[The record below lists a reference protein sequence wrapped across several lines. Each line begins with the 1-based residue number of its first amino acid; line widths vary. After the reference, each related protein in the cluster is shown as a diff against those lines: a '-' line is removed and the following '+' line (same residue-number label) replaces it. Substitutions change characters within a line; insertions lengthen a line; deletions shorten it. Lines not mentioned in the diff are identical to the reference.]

1 LLENI
6 KNWHKLGK
14 IINLI
19 IKRNLML
26 LFLLDLDL
34 IKEIKKRKFQLDKRK
49 LNKWLNKNDYNR
61 YSP

>member
-1 LLENI
+1 
-6 KNWHKLGK
+6 
-14 IINLI
+14 
-19 IKRNLML
+19 ML

-49 LNKWLNKNDYNR
+49 LNKWLNKNDYNK

>member
-1 LLENI
+1 
-6 KNWHKLGK
+6 
-14 IINLI
+14 LI

-34 IKEIKKRKFQLDKRK
+34 IKETKKRKFQLDKKK
-49 LNKWLNKNDYNR
+49 LNKCLKKNDYNK